1 MALEAKAMKVEM
13 MMKHAAFLGI
23 ALTNAQGEQKSPDGV
38 RRDYVMYAKRNP
50 AYFKQTMADKTVE
63 ISWMV
68 RKAISEGFVDVGRE
82 PGRVFWSKGGGM
94 IGVYP
99 QTQNAQD
106 YLTDLA
112 NTNTEDGVRFK
123 EQLKQFV
130 K

>member
-1 MALEAKAMKVEM
+1 
-13 MMKHAAFLGI
+13 
-23 ALTNAQGEQKSPDGV
+23 
-38 RRDYVMYAKRNP
+38 
-50 AYFKQTMADKTVE
+50 MADKAVE
-63 ISWMV
+63 LSWMV
-68 RKAISEGFVDVGRE
+68 RKALSEGFIDVGRE
-82 PGRVFWSKGGGM
+82 MGKAFWAKGGGM